1 MYDKM
6 EKMRE
11 KRLISCIYSIVVD
24 VELCSNT
31 PFLQF
36 FKSGL
41 GNTDLALDNKIVK
54 GTCTRVLRT
63 TVIYVTFF
71 LWLNYSADPSPN

>member
-6 EKMRE
+6 EKMKE
-11 KRLISCIYSIVVD
+11 KRMISCIYSIMVD
-24 VELCSNT
+24 VELCNNT
-31 PFLQF
+31 PFLQY
-36 FKSGL
+36 FKFGL

-63 TVIYVTFF
+63 VVK
-71 LWLNYSADPSPN
+71 L